1 MIFKRLVLVIMF
13 FTTFALSANPATA
26 SDYSSVTDSAKIT
39 QALNML
45 EKTNSTKTLNAV
57 MGENKS
63 QKPVKIM
70 FYSLISLSPEYANVH
85 ALATSDDNGN
95 VYILID
101 SRHQSAPTEA
111 IACLIAHEVTHQAA
125 VTTMDEEIQ
134 AWTNEAEQWSKFKAL
149 NPSMNYQ
156 GELPERLNKLEA
168 LYSTNKIAFEV
179 KNNSFYSQLK

>member
-1 MIFKRLVLVIMF
+1 MIFKRLVLVLIF
-13 FTTFALSANPATA
+13 FTTFALSLNSVNAT
-26 SDYSSVTDSAKIT
+26 DYSSVTDSLKIT
-39 QALNML
+39 QALTLL

-57 MGENKS
+57 MGANKS

-70 FYSLISLSPEYANVH
+70 FYSLMTLSPEYASVH
-85 ALATSDDNGN
+85 ALATSDDSGN

-111 IACLIAHEVTHQAA
+111 IACLIAHEITHQAA
-125 VTTMDEEIQ
+125 VTKMDEEVQ

-168 LYSTNKIAFEV
+168 LYSTNKIALEV
-179 KNNSFYSQLK
+179 QNNPFYSQLK